1 MIPVPYLV
9 PDRRSKGQVSK
20 SKKDRAVISVV
31 YCFALFDSRIATST
45 GANYSFQIRINA
57 LLDSEALIP
66 FLGQM
71 SIPWMFLLLKWSTGN
86 TDLTRKLGPME
97 SDCAFH
103 TIPGDLHAY
112 QH

>member
-57 LLDSEALIP
+57 LFVRFRSLNP
-66 FLGQM
+66 FSGSNVYPMDVLAPEVVHRQH
-71 SIPWMFLLLKWSTGN
+71 
-86 TDLTRKLGPME
+86 GP
-97 SDCAFH
+97 H
-103 TIPGDLHAY
+103 
-112 QH
+112 